1 MGATNSKV
9 EEDKALQ
16 LCRERKKYVG
26 KALDGRCSLAAT
38 HFTYIESLT
47 IIGSALRRFVEPDA
61 TMQPSLY
68 TSISGTPEQLAFS
81 FSSTMSQHVNPAG
94 NRSPTP
100 SPPTSSRF
108 HANHMKIRG
117 SFSRKVEEK
126 PSVPVIVSV
135 TSSSTPQTTTP
146 RSIDEPEIPFEPSPV
161 VPEKAPETPFDPSPV
176 VRKKEP
182 KTPFDPSSAVPESQ
196 PWDYFGLTHPIDN
209 EFSAQETHEL
219 NHGHETYNDMQIP
232 REGEEEKSPTE
243 GSVTYQESEDEFDES
258 DTDGLVRSF
267 ENVNRV
273 VDNVGGIGLR
283 SMSSAE
289 SMTPETEIL
298 NGEKGNSPYLSPLK
312 RKTSGVRNIAIPQEE
327 KTEVVKEAPENRPV
341 PKDLISSMRDIEQ
354 LFIKASEC
362 GREVPRMLEAN
373 KLHFRPIFQGKERG
387 SFTSK
392 FLKACMSCGDDPSQV
407 QEEEPAQNDTK
418 YLTWNRSNSSRAS
431 SFRHDPASGTTRET
445 PEDVSTSLF
454 DNFCM
459 NAGSHASTLD
469 RLHAWEK
476 KLYDEVKANEMLRKV
491 YDQKRKLL
499 RELESTGESSRR
511 IDKTRSI
518 VKDLHWR
525 IGVAIHRIN
534 SISRKIEDLRD
545 KELHPQLEELIEGY
559 IKDLQDQVR
568 ELTLAV
574 QRRRGNDRTPPRY
587 RPDYDYDTDEF
598 SQAGDYNPYGR
609 RSPNN
614 RNHTDI
620 KVDIPEYDGKLD
632 PDEFVEWLRTVERVF
647 DYKHTVEEKK
657 VKFVALKLRKYAST
671 WWANVC
677 SQREKMGKSKVR
689 SWQKMKKL
697 LKAKFMPVYYLQ
709 ESFTKLHFI
718 KQGTRSVEEFS
729 QEFEHLLM
737 KCDLGEDDPQ
747 TLVRYLGGLESRI
760 ANIVEL
766 QSYST
771 LAELRLM
778 AHKVESQQKARGKME
793 AAKQVNKPSLAP
805 NALSMPTSEPS
816 PMKTIDVPDGSST
829 ISKHSRRCF
838 RCQGLGHIA
847 SECPN
852 KRVITL
858 AEFEALSEPKFD
870 EEPNHQRDKEEVVI
884 GPDDGEC
891 LVMRRALNGTAVHCE
906 NLQREA
912 LFRTRCTIRD
922 KVCSIVIDGGSC
934 TNVASQTMI
943 SKLNLLTEPH
953 PSPYDI
959 HWLNQGKG

>member
-1 MGATNSKV
+1 M
-9 EEDKALQ
+9 
-16 LCRERKKYVG
+16 
-26 KALDGRCSLAAT
+26 
-38 HFTYIESLT
+38 
-47 IIGSALRRFVEPDA
+47 
-61 TMQPSLY
+61 
-68 TSISGTPEQLAFS
+68 EQ
-81 FSSTMSQHVNPAG
+81 Q
-94 NRSPTP
+94 
-100 SPPTSSRF
+100 
-108 HANHMKIRG
+108 
-117 SFSRKVEEK
+117 
-126 PSVPVIVSV
+126 
-135 TSSSTPQTTTP
+135 
-146 RSIDEPEIPFEPSPV
+146 
-161 VPEKAPETPFDPSPV
+161 
-176 VRKKEP
+176 
-182 KTPFDPSSAVPESQ
+182 
-196 PWDYFGLTHPIDN
+196 
-209 EFSAQETHEL
+209 
-219 NHGHETYNDMQIP
+219 
-232 REGEEEKSPTE
+232 
-243 GSVTYQESEDEFDES
+243 
-258 DTDGLVRSF
+258 
-267 ENVNRV
+267 
-273 VDNVGGIGLR
+273 
-283 SMSSAE
+283 
-289 SMTPETEIL
+289 
-298 NGEKGNSPYLSPLK
+298 
-312 RKTSGVRNIAIPQEE
+312 
-327 KTEVVKEAPENRPV
+327 
-341 PKDLISSMRDIEQ
+341 
-354 LFIKASEC
+354 
-362 GREVPRMLEAN
+362 
-373 KLHFRPIFQGKERG
+373 
-387 SFTSK
+387 
-392 FLKACMSCGDDPSQV
+392 
-407 QEEEPAQNDTK
+407 
-418 YLTWNRSNSSRAS
+418 
-431 SFRHDPASGTTRET
+431 
-445 PEDVSTSLF
+445 
-454 DNFCM
+454 
-459 NAGSHASTLD
+459 
-469 RLHAWEK
+469 
-476 KLYDEVKANEMLRKV
+476 
-491 YDQKRKLL
+491 
-499 RELESTGESSRR
+499 
-511 IDKTRSI
+511 
-518 VKDLHWR
+518 
-525 IGVAIHRIN
+525 
-534 SISRKIEDLRD
+534 
-545 KELHPQLEELIEGY
+545 

-587 RPDYDYDTDEF
+587 RPDDEYDTDEF

-657 VKFVALKLRKYAST
+657 VKLVALKLRKYAST

-959 HWLNQGKG
+959 HWLNQGKGIRVTTRVLLSFTIGQEYKDEIWCDVIPMDACHVLLGRPWLFDRKVIHDGYKNTYSFVKDGKKITLLPMVYTNATGRHSLVMIGFKRSKSLGIGTVHCTFCFAGVYCIGCI

>member
-161 VPEKAPETPFDPSPV
+161 VPEKEPETPFDPSPA

-182 KTPFDPSSAVPESQ
+182 ETPFNPSSAVPESQ

-273 VDNVGGIGLR
+273 VDNVSGIGLR

-392 FLKACMSCGDDPSQV
+392 LLKACMSCGDDPSQV

-499 RELESTGESSRR
+499 RQLESTGESSRR
-511 IDKTRSI
+511 IDKIRSI

-545 KELHPQLEELIEGY
+545 KELHPQLEELIEGLRKMWEVMHDCHKTQFLIISSTHKSTHTKISLQSDSHRQIAVY
-559 IKDLQDQVR
+559 LESELNTLSSSFTKWIGAQKTYVQSLNMWLSKCAPPQQSVNKRKRRPQPSLKDFGPPIYVACGVWLEKLDTLPTKEVADSIKDLAA
-568 ELTLAV
+568 EIGHFL
-574 QRRRGNDRTPPRY
+574 PRQ
-587 RPDYDYDTDEF
+587 E
-598 SQAGDYNPYGR
+598 
-609 RSPNN
+609 
-614 RNHTDI
+614 
-620 KVDIPEYDGKLD
+620 
-632 PDEFVEWLRTVERVF
+632 
-647 DYKHTVEEKK
+647 K
-657 VKFVALKLRKYAST
+657 VKGGHHSMP
-671 WWANVC
+671 W
-677 SQREKMGKSKVR
+677 QRVNNSDD
-689 SWQKMKKL
+689 
-697 LKAKFMPVYYLQ
+697 PVGVNLLQ
-709 ESFTKLHFI
+709 EEVLEDRNANFDRLKSRLEGFLGQLSNFSGLSFEMFK
-718 KQGTRSVEEFS
+718 
-729 QEFEHLLM
+729 
-737 KCDLGEDDPQ
+737 DL
-747 TLVRYLGGLESRI
+747 
-760 ANIVEL
+760 
-766 QSYST
+766 
-771 LAELRLM
+771 
-778 AHKVESQQKARGKME
+778 QKAIEDRKIRY
-793 AAKQVNKPSLAP
+793 ARTHSK
-805 NALSMPTSEPS
+805 
-816 PMKTIDVPDGSST
+816 SS
-829 ISKHSRRCF
+829 
-838 RCQGLGHIA
+838 
-847 SECPN
+847 
-852 KRVITL
+852 
-858 AEFEALSEPKFD
+858 
-870 EEPNHQRDKEEVVI
+870 
-884 GPDDGEC
+884 
-891 LVMRRALNGTAVHCE
+891 
-906 NLQREA
+906 
-912 LFRTRCTIRD
+912 
-922 KVCSIVIDGGSC
+922 
-934 TNVASQTMI
+934 
-943 SKLNLLTEPH
+943 
-953 PSPYDI
+953 
-959 HWLNQGKG
+959 